1 MNEPKSK
8 PVWVGSS
15 LEDLKAFPRE
25 VQRVMGFAIR
35 TAQEGGKHPDAKPM
49 KGFKGASVLEIVE
62 DHDGDTY
69 RAVYTVRFDDA
80 LYVLHAFQKKS
91 KKGIAT
97 PKHELDRIRARLKEA
112 EAIHNERSKG
122 GTNEGEPQVHRK
134 QRKRLR

>member
-1 MNEPKSK
+1 MGESKSK

-25 VQRVMGFAIR
+25 VRRVMGFAIR
-35 TAQEGGKHPDAKPM
+35 AAEEGGKHPDAKPM

-69 RAVYTVRFDDA
+69 RAVYTVRFSDA
-80 LYVLHAFQKKS
+80 VYVLHAFQKKS

-97 PKHELDRIRARLKEA
+97 PKHHLDLIRARLKEA
-112 EAIHNERSKG
+112 EAIHKER
-122 GTNEGEPQVHRK
+122 TTEDPDEGNAKVHRK